1 VQVSSTPNVQE
12 ILKLKENFPKLSDK
26 KIKEIHRI
34 MNKSNVSSKP
44 RIIMTTKGSSH
55 KQIIIPM
62 GSDNSKKFLSSSG
75 NHVTNMNCALKS
87 IKSDVVTSVTT

>member
-1 VQVSSTPNVQE
+1 LSTKNQAKKPSNDKPANKPPGPAHSYAQVSSMPNVQE

-44 RIIMTTKGSSH
+44 
-55 KQIIIPM
+55 
-62 GSDNSKKFLSSSG
+62 
-75 NHVTNMNCALKS
+75 
-87 IKSDVVTSVTT
+87 